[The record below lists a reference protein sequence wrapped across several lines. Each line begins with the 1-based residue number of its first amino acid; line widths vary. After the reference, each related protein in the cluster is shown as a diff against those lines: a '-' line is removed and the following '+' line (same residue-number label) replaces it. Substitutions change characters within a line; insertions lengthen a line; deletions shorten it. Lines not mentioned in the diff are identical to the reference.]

1 MFKLVFLFY
10 LELAEVP
17 DVGGDN
23 LIVRIW
29 HYRKERPYS
38 VLRV

>member
-1 MFKLVFLFY
+1 MIY
-10 LELAEVP
+10 TILAEVP

-29 HYRKERPYS
+29 HYRKGRPYS